1 MEPPAMPQRPTD
13 LPPTRR
19 LLLATALALAGAAA
33 VPAPAAAQSLDDLRR
48 SGAVGERFDGYAVV
62 RPGAPASTAAAVDR
76 INAERADVYRRRAAE
91 QGVAADAVGKVYA
104 QQIIQNAPAGTWFL
118 DPSGGWRQK

>member
-1 MEPPAMPQRPTD
+1 MERHGEHDRRDANPERVDGDVGDRAVARRHPALVDLVDHRIHQRD
-13 LPPTRR
+13 
-19 LLLATALALAGAAA
+19 
-33 VPAPAAAQSLDDLRR
+33 S
-48 SGAVGERFDGYAVV
+48 
-62 RPGAPASTAAAVDR
+62 
-76 INAERADVYRRRAAE
+76 RAAE